1 MNREAD
7 YAIKGFIYQFN
18 KTLEQVLSEPYGTE
32 IRVEGII
39 EDIDVVSA
47 GFTKAIQCK
56 YHETKQGYK
65 LSDISKPIL
74 QMLIHYANNKDK
86 NIQYILYAHFSDETE
101 GEKTISKSDI
111 ETILKFLKQ
120 ITAIFIAS
128 NKHSFTESYP
138 ELLEFINNKNSSELP
153 SRYRFYMYL
162 NNEGKNR
169 NGHIHN
175 TNKYGTVCDFTFRPF
190 GFVLSIDNL
199 DRLNQ
204 LSEITNFKYYHKIKA
219 LDKLPIILNK
229 YPTHYPFPLDFRS
242 LDELK

>member
-1 MNREAD
+1 
-7 YAIKGFIYQFN
+7 
-18 KTLEQVLSEPYGTE
+18 
-32 IRVEGII
+32 
-39 EDIDVVSA
+39 
-47 GFTKAIQCK
+47 
-56 YHETKQGYK
+56 
-65 LSDISKPIL
+65 
-74 QMLIHYANNKDK
+74 
-86 NIQYILYAHFSDETE
+86 
-101 GEKTISKSDI
+101 
-111 ETILKFLKQ
+111 
-120 ITAIFIAS
+120 
-128 NKHSFTESYP
+128 
-138 ELLEFINNKNSSELP
+138 
-153 SRYRFYMYL
+153 MYL

-190 GFVLSIDNL
+190 GFVLSIDNP